1 MLVGK
6 VKWFNA
12 TKGYGFLTS
21 QGVPEDV
28 FVHHTAIAMPG
39 YRTLKENTLVE
50 FELTNNG
57 QRWMASLVHPMEAS
71 SGDSELGAQRHQ
83 YEV

>member
-28 FVHHTAIAMPG
+28 FVHHTAITMAG
-39 YRTLKENTLVE
+39 YRTLQENALVE
-50 FELTNNG
+50 FELAKNG
-57 QRWMASLVHPMEAS
+57 QRLMAAVVNPIEAS
-71 SGDSELGAQRHQ
+71 STDADLAALGQRF
-83 YEV
+83 EA